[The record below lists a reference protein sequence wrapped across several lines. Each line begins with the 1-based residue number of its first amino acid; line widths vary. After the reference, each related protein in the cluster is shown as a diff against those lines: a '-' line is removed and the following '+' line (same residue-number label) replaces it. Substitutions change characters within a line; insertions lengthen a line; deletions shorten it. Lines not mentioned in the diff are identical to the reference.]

1 MKKIVMLS
9 SLALSIMLYVFFLV
23 TGEGSVLAFVLL
35 GLLVSFTLA
44 MMFLAGK

>member
-1 MKKIVMLS
+1 MKKIVMLG

-23 TGEGSVLAFVLL
+23 TGEGSVLAFILL

-44 MMFLAGK
+44 MMSLTEK